1 MITKRE
7 NSESRAELVRAM
19 PRRERGRVILK
30 DSIETAYQQYLRGY
44 NYTGI
49 TPVIIDFY
57 ATWCG
62 PCQALAPMLKRL
74 ADEYNGRIKVLK
86 VDVDKNQA
94 LAAAARIQSIPTL
107 FFITKE
113 GDIER
118 VVGGLPYQ
126 ELVRMAEKISSS
138 EE

>member
-1 MITKRE
+1 ME
-7 NSESRAELVRAM
+7 N
-19 PRRERGRVILK
+19 IK
-30 DSIETAYQQYLRGY
+30 DYQQYLRGY

-57 ATWCG
+57 AT
-62 PCQALAPMLKRL
+62 
-74 ADEYNGRIKVLK
+74 EYEGRIKVLK
-86 VDVDKNQA
+86 VDVDKNKA

-107 FFITKE
+107 FFITTN

-126 ELVRMAEKISSS
+126 ELLRMAEKISK
-138 EE
+138 

>member
-1 MITKRE
+1 ME
-7 NSESRAELVRAM
+7 N
-19 PRRERGRVILK
+19 IK
-30 DSIETAYQQYLRGY
+30 DYQQYLRGY

-74 ADEYNGRIKVLK
+74 ADEYKGRIKVLK

-94 LAAAARIQSIPTL
+94 EGGCRQEPGSCCCSPDPIDSYTIFHHEKRRHRTYSWRASLSRIGANGR
-107 FFITKE
+107 K
-113 GDIER
+113 D
-118 VVGGLPYQ
+118 
-126 ELVRMAEKISSS
+126 
-138 EE
+138 

>member
-1 MITKRE
+1 ME
-7 NSESRAELVRAM
+7 N
-19 PRRERGRVILK
+19 IK
-30 DSIETAYQQYLRGY
+30 DYQQYLRGY
-44 NYTGI
+44 NYTGV